1 MSTQL
6 ISVDVAQRRLRRL
19 LLAGAVIATIWVVL
33 PIYFLVVNAWSSQ
46 DAVNAFPKAFVP
58 EMNHESLSFLLGFDG
73 VLSSLVN
80 SLIVAAITMI
90 FSIGLG
96 APAGYALAR
105 YEFRGKGTFR
115 LLILLTRAFPLPL
128 LALPLTVL
136 YIRLGVDDTLVGL
149 ALVHTMLAL
158 PFAVLI
164 TFSLFSGVPTELEE
178 AAWVFGCTKV
188 QAFRRV
194 VLPIALPGLAASAIF
209 AFVISWNE
217 VFASSVLMI
226 QNRTLT
232 AFLLQ
237 NLDVSP
243 MHMKFAGGALLVLP
257 AATFMFLIRKHLFA
271 MWGISNRLLMANIAI
286 QNVTKSFGSYDALK
300 GIGLAV
306 ADQEFLVLLGAS
318 GCGKSTL
325 LRIIAGLETADVGE
339 VHVGGERIDQLQAKD
354 RRLAM
359 VFQNY
364 AVFPHLTVFENIAFG
379 LRMQKRPQ
387 EVVAAKVNQV
397 ARMVHLEALLDRY
410 SGQLSGGQR
419 QRVALARALAV
430 EPRVMLM
437 DEPLSNLDALL
448 RLEMRAE
455 LKSILAASKT
465 TTIYVTHDQ
474 VEAMSLAD
482 RIAVMHQGVIVQCD
496 TPLEIYRNPVN
507 TFVAGFIGNP
517 PMNFIPA
524 HAVQDGI
531 FEARGLRLQGP
542 LGHRE
547 LLLGIR
553 PEDMQVGDAGFT
565 CQADLIEPL
574 GPNVLVTDVQ
584 DSAVFRAALSST
596 TTVSKGQSIFLQPD
610 LERVRWFTPEGQSV
624 ESVS

>member
-19 LLAGAVIATIWVVL
+19 LLVGAVIATIWVVL

-194 VLPIALPGLAASAIF
+194 LLPIALPGLAASAIF

-271 MWGISNRLLMANIAI
+271 MWGISNR
-286 QNVTKSFGSYDALK
+286 
-300 GIGLAV
+300 
-306 ADQEFLVLLGAS
+306 
-318 GCGKSTL
+318 
-325 LRIIAGLETADVGE
+325 
-339 VHVGGERIDQLQAKD
+339 
-354 RRLAM
+354 
-359 VFQNY
+359 
-364 AVFPHLTVFENIAFG
+364 
-379 LRMQKRPQ
+379 
-387 EVVAAKVNQV
+387 
-397 ARMVHLEALLDRY
+397 
-410 SGQLSGGQR
+410 
-419 QRVALARALAV
+419 
-430 EPRVMLM
+430 
-437 DEPLSNLDALL
+437 
-448 RLEMRAE
+448 
-455 LKSILAASKT
+455 
-465 TTIYVTHDQ
+465 
-474 VEAMSLAD
+474 
-482 RIAVMHQGVIVQCD
+482 
-496 TPLEIYRNPVN
+496 
-507 TFVAGFIGNP
+507 
-517 PMNFIPA
+517 
-524 HAVQDGI
+524 
-531 FEARGLRLQGP
+531 
-542 LGHRE
+542 
-547 LLLGIR
+547 
-553 PEDMQVGDAGFT
+553 
-565 CQADLIEPL
+565 
-574 GPNVLVTDVQ
+574 
-584 DSAVFRAALSST
+584 
-596 TTVSKGQSIFLQPD
+596 
-610 LERVRWFTPEGQSV
+610 
-624 ESVS
+624 